1 MFEVAN
7 CDLKFIFDVPKW
19 NIKMANIPNL
29 ISQIVTSS
37 FIPNFLPW
45 LLFFWYF
52 LAPSPSWGGGTALAV
67 TGEDIPKNAFC
78 KLLFKRAKY
87 FLSFLFVLTQK
98 ETKKS
103 RRFDTTHKPPLL
115 ARSARPPHASSWED
129 LYWKEDCSSER
140 ECKIGI
146 SARIKR

>member
-1 MFEVAN
+1 MEYQDGKHPQLDITN
-7 CDLKFIFDVPKW
+7 CDFKFYTQFSSVTFVLLVFFSP
-19 NIKMANIPNL
+19 IP
-29 ISQIVTSS
+29 
-37 FIPNFLPW
+37 
-45 LLFFWYF
+45 LLRACAELVEVGWHGV
-52 LAPSPSWGGGTALAV
+52 SRDGGGYSQ
-67 TGEDIPKNAFC
+67 NAFC

-129 LYWKEDCSSER
+129 LYSKDDCSSER

-146 SARIKR
+146 SARLTRNFE